1 MFYIHSFLSIIFVII
16 SVSSVIRFYM
26 GWKNKLVFTKYDNWL
41 AKALLI
47 TLYLQMLM
55 GVYLFYTKLSG
66 TIVIQNNS
74 LENRFWPVEHFFVM
88 FFSILTAQLGYVYAK
103 NLKNSEKKFKTL
115 IIYYSISL
123 VLVIF
128 SLSMILLQ
136 GGGTLIIFQFVI
148 SVSVKRKS
156 LSYFMRKSQYRTNS
170 LLIKGLFI
178 FELYC
183 RLSFTKKIEVLISE
197 NNKK

>member
-1 MFYIHSFLSIIFVII
+1 MFYIHTSLSVIFVII
-16 SVSSVIRFYM
+16 SITSVVRFYF
-26 GWKNKLVFTKYDNWL
+26 GWIKKLEFTKYDGLL
-41 AKALLI
+41 AKTLLI

-55 GVYLFYTKLSG
+55 GVYLFYTRLSA

-103 NLKNSEKKFKTL
+103 NIKSSEKKFKTL

-128 SLSMILLQ
+128 SLAMIL
-136 GGGTLIIFQFVI
+136 
-148 SVSVKRKS
+148 
-156 LSYFMRKSQYRTNS
+156 M
-170 LLIKGLFI
+170 
-178 FELYC
+178 
-183 RLSFTKKIEVLISE
+183 
-197 NNKK
+197 

>member
-128 SLSMILLQ
+128 SLSMILL
-136 GGGTLIIFQFVI
+136 
-148 SVSVKRKS
+148 
-156 LSYFMRKSQYRTNS
+156 
-170 LLIKGLFI
+170 
-178 FELYC
+178 
-183 RLSFTKKIEVLISE
+183 
-197 NNKK
+197 